1 MSQDTSRY
9 RDGDI
14 LQTKDNFLFY
24 TFGYVHPPQRIIAY
38 LKYIP
43 KKLQHLFP
51 LSFHQSI
58 WIKDGWELVRPRKLY
73 SPENFKTIHTTFA
86 RYFPNY
92 LFNCLYLN
100 KTVFA
105 VPRLNLKARYNPQ
118 QALQQL
124 LVRPDLDSLQDC
136 ALRLVKLLSQATGV
150 SLEDFGV
157 HGSLSLNMH
166 THFSDID
173 LSVYGAINFQKVIN
187 GVRKLIHQDEL
198 VALFEN
204 ESDRLRNN
212 KGLFEGTKFVLN
224 AIRQYSEITE
234 AYGDNRYIRLQPVKL
249 RCDVYEDQEAFFKPA
264 IYGIANCRPA
274 LSSMNVNVNENLTE
288 LASMIGQFRGIAHKG
303 QSVQVSGMLEK
314 VISTNGTIKY
324 RVVIGS
330 GEIGEEEYMW
340 PISC

>member
-1 MSQDTSRY
+1 LLTPKY

-24 TFGYVHPPQRIIAY
+24 TFGYVHPPQRVIAY

-43 KKLQHLFP
+43 KKLRHLFP

-58 WIKDGWELVRPRKLY
+58 WVKDGWELVRPRKLY
-73 SPENFKTIHTTFA
+73 SPENFKTIHTTFT

-92 LFNCLYLN
+92 LFNCPYLN
-100 KTVFA
+100 KAVIA
-105 VPRLNLKARYNPQ
+105 VPRLNLKANYNPQ
-118 QALQQL
+118 HALQQL
-124 LVRPDLDSLQDC
+124 LARPDLDSLQGR
-136 ALRLVKLLSQATGV
+136 ALRLVKLLSQATSV
-150 SLEDFGV
+150 QLEDFGV

-173 LSVYGAINFQKVIN
+173 LSVYGANNFQKVIN
-187 GVRKLIHQDEL
+187 GVHKLIRQDEL

-234 AYGDNRYIRLQPVKL
+234 TYGDYSYIRLQPVKL
-249 RCDVYEDQEAFFKPA
+249 RCDVYDNQEAFFKPA
-264 IYGIANCRPA
+264 IYGITNCCPA
-274 LSSMNVNVNENLTE
+274 LSSLNVDVNENPTKLV
-288 LASMIGQFRGIAHKG
+288 SMIGQFRGIARKG

-314 VISTNGTIKY
+314 VRSINGTIKY

-340 PISC
+340 PISY